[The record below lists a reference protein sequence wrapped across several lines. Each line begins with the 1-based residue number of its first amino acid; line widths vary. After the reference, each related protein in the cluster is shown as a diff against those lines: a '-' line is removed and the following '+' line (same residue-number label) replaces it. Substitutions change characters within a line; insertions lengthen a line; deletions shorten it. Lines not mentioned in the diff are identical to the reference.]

1 MNDDSRFDVVVIGS
15 GPGGYVA
22 AIRAAQLGMRT
33 AIVEKDSTF
42 GGTCLN
48 VGCIPSKALLESS
61 HRFIEISQNAVNHG
75 IVTENVGL
83 DLVTMMARKDK
94 IVGTLCSGVGA
105 LLKAN
110 KVTTFAGQGSVRSG
124 KEVEISQ
131 KSGDAQ
137 VLTTDN
143 IILATGSIPASLAAL
158 AFDHNLVVDSTDAL
172 CFETVPDRLIVV
184 GAGAVGLELA
194 SVWARLGAKVTV
206 VELMDQLIPGCD
218 SQVSRLLE
226 RVLSKQ
232 GIEILLESSVTQCNK
247 ANDSATVTV
256 ESRKNG
262 KIELIADK
270 VLVAVGRRAFTEGLG
285 LDDAGVT
292 ADEKSGCVLV
302 DERFMTNV
310 EGIYAIGDVIAGP
323 MLAHKAQAEGIA
335 VAEIISGKPGQVNYN
350 AIPAIVYTE
359 PEVAVVGKTQEQ
371 LDQLNTEY
379 KSGIFHFKHN
389 GRALAAGSTE
399 GFVKI
404 LADKNTDRVLG
415 VHMIGPWV
423 SDLIA
428 EVVTVMEFGGSAE
441 DIALTVHS
449 HPTLSEVV
457 IGAFL
462 PKTLAVVMTMSES
475 AHCFVS
481 ACCCLSNCSF
491 VSCFAYPSFVCSAVS
506 ISTLTGLAPNER
518 ICSWASGRTSKP

>member
-1 MNDDSRFDVVVIGS
+1 MNPDTKFDVVVIGS

-22 AIRAAQLGMRT
+22 AIRGAQLGLRT
-33 AIVEKDSTF
+33 AIVEKDDTF

-48 VGCIPSKALLESS
+48 VGCIPSKALLDSS
-61 HRFIEISQNAVNHG
+61 HRFMEISQNAADHG
-75 IVTENVGL
+75 IVTENVRL
-83 DLVTMMARKDK
+83 DLATMMSRKDK

-110 KVTTFAGQGSVRSG
+110 KVATFGGEGSVRSA
-124 KEVEISQ
+124 KEIAIRQ
-131 KSGDAQ
+131 KSGDTQ
-137 VLTTDN
+137 MLTTDN
-143 IILATGSIPASLAAL
+143 IILATGSVPAALGDL

-172 CFETVPDRLIVV
+172 CFETVPDKLIVV
-184 GAGAVGLELA
+184 GGGAVGLELA

-206 VELMDQLIPGCD
+206 VELMDQLLPGCD

-232 GIEILLESSVTQCNK
+232 GINILLESSVTQCSKNQ
-247 ANDSATVTV
+247 DSATVTV

-262 KIELIADK
+262 KTELIGDK
-270 VLVAVGRRAFTEGLG
+270 VLVAVGRRPFIEGLG
-285 LDDAGVT
+285 LEDVGVT
-292 ADEKSGCVLV
+292 TEEKSGCVLV
-302 DERFMTNV
+302 DEMFMTNV
-310 EGIYAIGDVIAGP
+310 EGIYAIGDVITGP

-350 AIPAIVYTE
+350 TIPAIVYTE

-371 LDQLNTEY
+371 LEQAKVEY

-389 GRALAAGSTE
+389 GRALSAGSTE

-428 EVVTVMEFGGSAE
+428 EAVTVMEFGGSAE

-457 IGAFL
+457 MEAAMDADNRSIHSV
-462 PKTLAVVMTMSES
+462 PKTKT
-475 AHCFVS
+475 
-481 ACCCLSNCSF
+481 
-491 VSCFAYPSFVCSAVS
+491 
-506 ISTLTGLAPNER
+506 
-518 ICSWASGRTSKP
+518 

>member
-1 MNDDSRFDVVVIGS
+1 MNDDRRFDVVVIGS

-22 AIRAAQLGMRT
+22 AIRAAQLGLRT
-33 AIVEKDSTF
+33 ALVEKDNTL

-48 VGCIPSKALLESS
+48 VGCIPSKALLDSS
-61 HRFIEISQNAVNHG
+61 HRFMEISQNAANHG
-75 IVTENVGL
+75 IVTENVHL
-83 DLVTMMARKDK
+83 DLATMMGRKDK
-94 IVGTLCSGVGA
+94 IVGTLCSGVAA

-110 KVTTFAGQGSVRSG
+110 NVATFQGEGSVRSA
-124 KEVEISQ
+124 KEVEIMAE
-131 KSGDAQ
+131 SGDMQ

-143 IILATGSIPASLAAL
+143 IILATGSIPVSLADL
-158 AFDHNLVVDSTDAL
+158 PFDHNLIVDSTDAL

-184 GAGAVGLELA
+184 GGGAVGLELA

-206 VELMDQLIPGCD
+206 VELMDQLLPGCD

-232 GIEILLESSVTQCNK
+232 GINVLLESSVTQCNK
-247 ANDSATVTV
+247 NQDSVTVTV
-256 ESRKNG
+256 ESRKSG

-270 VLVAVGRRAFTEGLG
+270 VLVAVGRKSFTLGLG
-285 LDDAGVT
+285 LEDVGVVS
-292 ADEKSGCVLV
+292 DPKSGFILV

-310 EGIYAIGDVIAGP
+310 GRIYAIGDVITGP
-323 MLAHKAQAEGIA
+323 MLAHKAQAEAIA
-335 VAEIISGKPGQVNYN
+335 VAEIIAGKAGQVNYN
-350 AIPAIVYTE
+350 TIPAIVYTE

-371 LDQLNTEY
+371 LEQENAEY

-428 EVVTVMEFGGSAE
+428 EAVTVMEFGGSAE

-457 IGAFL
+457 MEAAMDLDGRSIHSV
-462 PKTLAVVMTMSES
+462 PKTKT
-475 AHCFVS
+475 
-481 ACCCLSNCSF
+481 
-491 VSCFAYPSFVCSAVS
+491 
-506 ISTLTGLAPNER
+506 
-518 ICSWASGRTSKP
+518 